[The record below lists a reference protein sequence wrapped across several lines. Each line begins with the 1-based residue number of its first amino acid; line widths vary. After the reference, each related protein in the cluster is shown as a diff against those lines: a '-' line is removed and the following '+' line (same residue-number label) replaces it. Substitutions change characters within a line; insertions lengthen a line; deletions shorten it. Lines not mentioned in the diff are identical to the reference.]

1 MAKFNKKLVGTLAAF
16 AVLASV
22 VPGVASAASTEQGNA
37 VSQAK
42 SQAKSQAPDRI
53 LVKTKTG
60 LANPNV
66 AQKHGLT
73 EDHNIGGNWSV
84 LKVPAGHV
92 DEYIAE
98 LKADAD
104 VEAVEADAIYTIDA
118 TPNDPSYSSQWHLP
132 KIQAPQAWDITQ
144 GTTSRTIAIIDT
156 GVDLN
161 HADLKSKLVAG
172 YNYVSLNT
180 NPMDDHGHGT
190 HCAGIAAALTNNST
204 NTAGV
209 DWNAKIMPVKV
220 LNSAGSG
227 YDSDITSGIRWAAD
241 HGANVISMSLGGG
254 TFSQAQQ
261 DAINYAYGKGVII
274 VAAAGN
280 SNSTTKSYPA
290 AYANVVAVA
299 STTETDARS
308 SFSNYGSWVHVAAP
322 GSNILSLKL
331 GGGTTTMSGT
341 SMATPVVAGLM
352 SLTWSKN
359 LAYSN
364 ASVIS
369 RVETTS
375 DAISGTGTY
384 WKYGRVNAYK
394 AVNGF

>member
-16 AVLASV
+16 GVLASL
-22 VPGVASAASTEQGNA
+22 VPGVASAQVNEQSATAA
-37 VSQAK
+37 VAPAAKVQAT
-42 SQAKSQAPDRI
+42 DHI
-53 LVKTKTG
+53 LVKTKAG
-60 LANPNV
+60 KNHAAV
-66 AQKHGLT
+66 ASKHGLS
-73 EDHNIGGNWSV
+73 EGKDLGGDWKVVN
-84 LKVPAGHV
+84 VPAGHV
-92 DEYIAE
+92 DEYIAK
-98 LKADAD
+98 LKNDAD
-104 VEAVEADAIYTIDA
+104 VAAVEEDAIYTIDQ

-132 KIQAPQAWDITQ
+132 KIQAPQAWDITT
-144 GTTSRTIAIIDT
+144 GSTSRTIAIIDT

-161 HADLKSKLVAG
+161 HSDLSGKIVAG
-172 YNYVSLNT
+172 YNFVSGTT
-180 NPMDDHGHGT
+180 NAMDDHGHGT
-190 HCAGIAAALTNNST
+190 HCAGIAAAKSNNGV

-227 YDSDITSGIRWAAD
+227 YDSDITAGIRWAAD
-241 HGANVISMSLGGG
+241 HGANVISMSLGGAS
-254 TFSQAQQ
+254 FSQAQQ
-261 DAINYAYGKGVII
+261 DAINYAWGKGVLI

-280 SNSTTKSYPA
+280 SNTTTKSYPA
-290 AYANVVAVA
+290 AYSNVIAVA

-341 SMATPVVAGLM
+341 SMATPVVAGLA
-352 SLTWSKN
+352 SLAWSKN
-359 LAYSN
+359 LSYSN
-364 ASVIS
+364 ASVRDRIFS
-369 RVETTS
+369 TA

-384 WKYGRVNAYK
+384 WTKGRVNAYK